1 MESLCI
7 GSVVTYGG
15 EQNEGLISHLFSE
28 VAELPES
35 HSNEGNFSNF

>member
-15 EQNEGLISHLFSE
+15 EQNEGLISE